1 MTKDAKDLDAQTAL
15 IAPQLADFVTGLG
28 ADDIPANIRT
38 RAIHL
43 ILDAVGIALASTQY
57 DFAHRTL
64 SALSGFGSGDGQVI
78 GFGAR
83 LPLRDAVMLNALLVH
98 GLDYDDTHVAGV
110 IHATSAAFPAAMGMA
125 ADRHLSGR
133 DMLTAFIAGM
143 EVSTR
148 LGSVAKGG
156 FHQVGF
162 HPTGMVGVFACAMV
176 AGKLTGLNAGQL
188 AMAQGIAL
196 SMASGSMEFLQDGA
210 WTKRMHPG
218 WAGVGGITAAAMARA
233 GFTGPNA
240 VYEGRFGLFPLYLD
254 KEQLAGIDIDLATAG
269 LGKVWEIDNVA
280 VKPIPACHFT
290 HGCADAAAALRAE
303 HGLKPG
309 DIDSIRAFVPAGV
322 HKTVCEPIETKQTPQ
337 NSYDAQFSV
346 PWAVASGLLNGRF
359 GLADL
364 TQEALGD
371 ETALMLASKVTCEE
385 YADAPFPKY
394 YSGEVIVTLKD
405 GRVLGHREE
414 VNRGNPDRP
423 LTNAEI
429 EAKYFE
435 NATTAV
441 SAARATQIRDAVL
454 GLDDLADV
462 HSLSALLAGNPE

>member
-1 MTKDAKDLDAQTAL
+1 MTTDIDL

-28 ADDIPANIRT
+28 HDDIPDDV
-38 RAIHL
+38 RARARYL

-64 SALSGFGSGDGQVI
+64 TALSGFGAGDGHVI
-78 GFGAR
+78 GFGTR
-83 LPLRDAVMLNALLVH
+83 LPLRDAVMMNGLLVH

-110 IHATSAAFPAAMGMA
+110 IHATAAAFPAALGVA

-133 DMLTAFIAGM
+133 ELLSGFIAGM

-162 HPTGMVGVFACAMV
+162 HPTGILSVFACAMI
-176 AGKLTGLNAGQL
+176 AGRLTGLNAAQL
-188 AMAQGIAL
+188 ADAQGIAL
-196 SMASGSMEFLQDGA
+196 SMAAGSMEFLQDGA

-218 WAGVGGITAAAMARA
+218 WAGVGGITAAAMAKA
-233 GFTGPNA
+233 GFVGPKA
-240 VYEGRFGLFPLYLD
+240 VYEGRFGLFPIYLD
-254 KEQLAGIDIDLATAG
+254 KEHMAAVDMSLATAG
-269 LGKVWEIDNVA
+269 LGESWEINNVA

-290 HGCADAAAALRAE
+290 HACADAAIALRADY
-303 HGLKPG
+303 GLKPE
-309 DIDSIRAFVPAGV
+309 DIASIRAFVPEGV

-337 NSYDAQFSV
+337 NSYDAQFSI
-346 PWAVASGLLNGRF
+346 PWAVASGLLYGRF

-364 TQEALGD
+364 SQEALND
-371 ETALMLASKVTCEE
+371 TVTLALAGKVTCED
-385 YADAPFPKY
+385 YPNAPFPKY

-405 GRVLGHREE
+405 GRILTHREE

-423 LTNAEI
+423 LSNDEI
-429 EAKYFE
+429 AAKFWE

-441 SAARATQIRDAVL
+441 SADRATKILDAVL
-454 GLDDLADV
+454 AMDDLEDADT
-462 HSLSALLAGNPE
+462 LAALLAGNSV

>member
-1 MTKDAKDLDAQTAL
+1 MTNDIEL

-28 ADDIPANIRT
+28 HDDIPGDV
-38 RAIHL
+38 RARARYL

-64 SALSGFGSGDGQVI
+64 TALSGFGAGDGHVI
-78 GFGAR
+78 GFGTR
-83 LPLRDAVMLNALLVH
+83 LPLRDAVMMNGLLVH

-110 IHATSAAFPAAMGMA
+110 IHATAAAFPAALGVA
-125 ADRHLSGR
+125 ADGHLSGR
-133 DMLTAFIAGM
+133 ELLSGFIAGM

-162 HPTGMVGVFACAMV
+162 HPTGMIGVFACAMI
-176 AGKLTGLNAGQL
+176 AGRLTGLNATQL
-188 AMAQGIAL
+188 ADAQGIAL
-196 SMASGSMEFLQDGA
+196 SMAAGSMEFLQDGA

-218 WAGVGGITAAAMARA
+218 WAGVGGITAAAMAKA
-233 GFTGPNA
+233 GFVGPKA
-240 VYEGRFGLFPLYLD
+240 VYEGRFGLFPIYLD
-254 KEQLAGIDIDLATAG
+254 KEHMAAIDMSLATAG
-269 LGKVWEIDNVA
+269 LGESWEINNVA

-290 HGCADAAAALRAE
+290 HACADAAIALRADY
-303 HGLKPG
+303 GLKPE
-309 DIDSIRAFVPAGV
+309 DIASIRAFVPEGV

-337 NSYDAQFSV
+337 NSYDAQFSI
-346 PWAVASGLLNGRF
+346 PWAVASGLLHGRF

-364 TQEALGD
+364 TQEALID
-371 ETALMLASKVTCEE
+371 TTTLALARKVTCED
-385 YADAPFPKY
+385 YPDAPFPKY

-405 GRVLGHREE
+405 GRVLTHREE

-423 LTNAEI
+423 LSNDEI
-429 EAKYFE
+429 AAKFWE

-441 SAARATQIRDAVL
+441 SADRATKILDAVL
-454 GLDDLADV
+454 AMDDLEDAG
-462 HSLSALLAGNPE
+462 SLAALLAGNQV